1 MKKQK
6 HFLFV
11 LLSLTVLLPSQ
22 LETNKTRIYE
32 DNSYH
37 VDDVTLDDDDGN
49 VERIFAPNQLGDDIV
64 HGSILLNHVDHIAL
78 PCMKLMLSTLLFHEP
93 LKPKRVLVTG
103 LGIGIIPRA
112 LNFLLG
118 DTLHIDVVE
127 IGREMINF
135 KRFLNGCTNNIC
147 M

>member
-11 LLSLTVLLPSQ
+11 LLSLTVLLPWQ
-22 LETNKTRIYE
+22 LETNKTRIYK

-37 VDDVTLDDDDGN
+37 VDDVALDDDDGN

-93 LKPKRVLVTG
+93 LKPKRILVTG

-135 KRFLNGCTNNIC
+135 KRFLKW
-147 M
+147 